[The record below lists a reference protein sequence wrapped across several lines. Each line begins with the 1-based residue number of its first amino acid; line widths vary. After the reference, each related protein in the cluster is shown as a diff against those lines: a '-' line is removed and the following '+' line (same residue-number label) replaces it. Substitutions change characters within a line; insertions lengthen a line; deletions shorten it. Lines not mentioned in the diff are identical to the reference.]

1 MIDKLLLKET
11 MLKLEADR
19 LAYVKQSYI
28 DFLQQSAPDFSE
40 ATDHDQL
47 SQRFNAAEMA
57 QAFECPLHNYEE
69 AIASINAT
77 DFGNKTDVRAG
88 AVIEIDGRSFVVAVA
103 TAPFICQGHI
113 YMGLSTQA
121 PIFKCLEGKR
131 AGESC
136 HWAGLDIR
144 LDCVS

>member
-1 MIDKLLLKET
+1 MIEKLLLKET

-47 SQRFNAAEMA
+47 SQRFNAAGMA
-57 QAFECPLHNYEE
+57 QAFECPIHNHEE

-77 DFGNKTDVRAG
+77 DFGSKTDVRAG
-88 AVIEIDGRSFVVAVA
+88 SVIEIDGRSFVVAVA
-103 TAPFICQGHI
+103 TAPFIFQGHT

-121 PIFKCLEGKR
+121 PIFKCLEGKQ

-136 HWAGLDIR
+136 RWAGLDIR
-144 LDCVS
+144 LGSVS